1 MQFWLVDAKIRA
13 SDKNLPVQDPANKQY
28 FTPDAKMAPVFG
40 TEKIRAFGMAKYLT
54 GHLTPI
60 KELGFMKQE
69 KKEPGFE
76 KQEPGFEKQE
86 PEFVKQEP
94 GFVKQEP
101 VEMNVPL
108 YLDPRSNSRNEVIE
122 NVMAGL
128 PMGKVVSFSFN
139 DAFSKFLHKN

>member
-1 MQFWLVDAKIRA
+1 MNNLSSYFGLVDAKIRA

-76 KQEPGFEKQE
+76 KQEP
-86 PEFVKQEP
+86 EFVKQEP
-94 GFVKQEP
+94 GFVKPEPGFMKQDPGFVKQDPGFVKQEP
-101 VEMNVPL
+101 VFVKHEREL
-108 YLDPRSNSRNEVIE
+108 
-122 NVMAGL
+122 
-128 PMGKVVSFSFN
+128 
-139 DAFSKFLHKN
+139 